1 MSNTFTER
9 IRILLTGADKA
20 AKGTRKVSDGMTRL
34 AKSAAAAGAAYFTAQ
49 GIVSGLRTS
58 IDLFAQQELAEK
70 QLTTAVGRTSDA
82 LLGQASALQR
92 VTTFGDEA
100 IIAQQAFLASLEFTE
115 DQIKEIIPVALD
127 LSAATGISLESAIRN
142 VSKTFSGLSGE
153 LGELV
158 PQLRELTAEEMKAG
172 KAVEVL
178 GDLFAGQAAAQTETL
193 AGSLEQMNNVIG
205 DMAEKIGETLAPFV
219 IDLAQ
224 FFGNAAEAVG
234 DFFRQFNES
243 TLETQVRELKE
254 LGASEEVILQ
264 LEKQLAT
271 VRRNE
276 VSNQI
281 QDSRTIEE
289 LNQRAKEALNEQ
301 IAAEEEKALKT
312 AKFEE
317 ESTEQGRSRSRA
329 LAKLTKEE
337 RDFIEEKE
345 KEIEQINEEIKLKT
359 ELVDL
364 DNILFGIAAK
374 QKGVDLEQAGIKT
387 LLKTENEKNN
397 ELKLKSIEIQ
407 KKEFQETNPLM
418 NKINQSINDII
429 VNSKKQADVV
439 ANAGLAIGMS
449 AESTTQAVQQ
459 AGIAFITSQIQ
470 QALSIMVKKAFGELG
485 FIGGLGV
492 ALGSAA
498 IGRGISRGIQT
509 VTAAEGFDGIVTEP
523 TLFLAGE
530 SGAEFVDIEPTNNEG
545 ANRNGSMNITFTG
558 NVMSQD
564 FIESEAIPMIKKAIR
579 KGGDIGI

>member
-70 QLTTAVGRTSDA
+70 QLTTALGRTSDA

-92 VTTFGDEA
+92 VSTFGDEA

-115 DQIKEIIPVALD
+115 EQIKEIIPVALD

-281 QDSRTIEE
+281 QDSRTIEQ
-289 LNQRAKEALNEQ
+289 LNQRAKEALAEL
-301 IAAEEEKALKT
+301 IVAEEEKALKT

-317 ESTEQGRSRSRA
+317 ESTKQGRSRSRE

-359 ELVDL
+359 ELKQL
-364 DNILFGIAAK
+364 DNQLTEISIK
-374 QKGVDLEQAGIKT
+374 QGVSIRDNAEIRVKQSEKENALG
-387 LLKTENEKNN
+387 LKKIEDKKFETEEIFKLNN
-397 ELKLKSIEIQ
+397 FIIDSGNAIIE
-407 KKEFQETNPLM
+407 
-418 NKINQSINDII
+418 
-429 VNSKKQADVV
+429 NSKKQADVV

-470 QALSIMVKKAFGELG
+470 QALAIMVKKAFGELG

-498 IGRGISRGIQT
+498 IGRGITRGIQT

>member
-20 AKGTRKVSDGMTRL
+20 AKGTRKVSDGMTKL

-70 QLTTAVGRTSDA
+70 QLTTALGKTSDA

-115 DQIKEIIPVALD
+115 EQIKEIIPVALD

-193 AGSLEQMNNVIG
+193 AGSLEQMNNAIG

-224 FFGNAAEAVG
+224 FFGNAAESVG
-234 DFFRQFNES
+234 EFFRQFNES

-264 LEKQLAT
+264 LEKQLAFE
-271 VRRNE
+271 RRNE
-276 VSNQI
+276 VSKQI
-281 QDSRTIEE
+281 EDSRTLEE
-289 LNQRAKEALNEQ
+289 LNKRAKDALNEQ
-301 IAAEEEKALKT
+301 IAAKEEEARIT
-312 AKFEE
+312 ADFAEKNDLNIKRNTGQLSF
-317 ESTEQGRSRSRA
+317 
-329 LAKLTKEE
+329 LTKESIKIQKARE
-337 RDFIEEKE
+337 Q
-345 KEIEQINEEIKLKT
+345 EIEDLQNEILIHQWQLNCSFSFSKL
-359 ELVDL
+359 
-364 DNILFGIAAK
+364 LF
-374 QKGVDLEQAGIKT
+374 
-387 LLKTENEKNN
+387 KNR
-397 ELKLKSIEIQ
+397 
-407 KKEFQETNPLM
+407 
-418 NKINQSINDII
+418 
-429 VNSKKQADVV
+429 
-439 ANAGLAIGMS
+439 
-449 AESTTQAVQQ
+449 
-459 AGIAFITSQIQ
+459 FI
-470 QALSIMVKKAFGELG
+470 
-485 FIGGLGV
+485 
-492 ALGSAA
+492 
-498 IGRGISRGIQT
+498 
-509 VTAAEGFDGIVTEP
+509 
-523 TLFLAGE
+523 
-530 SGAEFVDIEPTNNEG
+530 
-545 ANRNGSMNITFTG
+545 
-558 NVMSQD
+558 
-564 FIESEAIPMIKKAIR
+564 
-579 KGGDIGI
+579 

>member
-20 AKGTRKVSDGMTRL
+20 AKGTRKVSDGMTKL

-70 QLTTAVGRTSDA
+70 QLTTALGKTSDA

-115 DQIKEIIPVALD
+115 EQIKQIIPVALD

-243 TLETQVRELKE
+243 TLEKQVRELKE

-264 LEKQLAT
+264 LEKQLANE
-271 VRRNE
+271 RRNE
-276 VSNQI
+276 VLNQI

-289 LNQRAKEALNEQ
+289 LNQRAKEALDEQ
-301 IAAEEEKALKT
+301 IAAKEEE
-312 AKFEE
+312 AKITSEFAEKNNLDIKMNK
-317 ESTEQGRSRSRA
+317 SLLDG
-329 LAKLTKEE
+329 LTKDQVEIQE
-337 RDFIEEKE
+337 IRKQ
-345 KEIEQINEEIKLKT
+345 EIEDLQEQIKLKAT
-359 ELVDL
+359 LAAL
-364 DNILFGIAAK
+364 DNEL
-374 QKGVDLEQAGIKT
+374 LEIN
-387 LLKTENEKNN
+387 LKETDAVVENSEF
-397 ELKLKSIEIQ
+397 KLRQS
-407 KKEFQETNPLM
+407 KKENALGLKKIE
-418 NKINQSINDII
+418 NKNFEFEEISKLDSFII
-429 VNSKKQADVV
+429 DSGKAIIENSKQQADAV
-439 ANAGLAIGMS
+439 ANAGLAIGLS

-470 QALSIMVKKAFGELG
+470 QALSIMVKKAFSELG
-485 FIGGLGV
+485 FAGGLGV

-530 SGAEFVDIEPTNNEG
+530 AGAEFVDIEPTNNEG
-545 ANRNGSMNITFTG
+545 ANRNGGMNITFTG

-579 KGGDIGI
+579 KGGDIGIG